1 MIPLYGLLLL
11 IVSLTLSAPATRKK
25 NIWSTREIY
34 WHFIEFIIF
43 QKCQSK
49 HYFKQQTKR
58 ILVEPLQ
65 FDSMLPWRKK
75 FCLKQNLFF
84 GCNDSLSN
92 SRPISVTCT
101 YRNEDDVWC
110 RHCLFFIIS
119 HKCYQTLEMRL
130 CTIRI
135 LKNVRQEC
143 SHQTLFIVYYIDLF
157 LLLNSTTN
165 CFSLLDL

>member
-1 MIPLYGLLLL
+1 MIIFSKSTCFDSIVWFATTNSITDLVSPSNQKETYLKYERNLL
-11 IVSLTLSAPATRKK
+11 T
-25 NIWSTREIY
+25 
-34 WHFIEFIIF
+34 FIEFIIF
-43 QKCQSK
+43 QKYQSK

-101 YRNEDDVWC
+101 YRIEDDVWC
-110 RHCLFFIIS
+110 RHCLFFIRKS
-119 HKCYQTLEMRL
+119 
-130 CTIRI
+130 
-135 LKNVRQEC
+135 
-143 SHQTLFIVYYIDLF
+143 
-157 LLLNSTTN
+157 
-165 CFSLLDL
+165 